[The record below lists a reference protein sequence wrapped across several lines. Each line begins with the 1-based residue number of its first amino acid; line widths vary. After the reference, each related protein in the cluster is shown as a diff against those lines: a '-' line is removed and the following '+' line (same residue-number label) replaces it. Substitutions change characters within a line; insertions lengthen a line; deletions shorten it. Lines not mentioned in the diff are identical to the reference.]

1 MQLNSKQEQI
11 QQRIQRALRKNLKKR
26 KIFLNQI
33 KKKNKKVKKS

>member
-1 MQLNSKQEQI
+1 MQLNSKQEQM

-33 KKKNKKVKKS
+33 KKENKKVKKL

>member
-1 MQLNSKQEQI
+1 MQFNSKQEQI

-33 KKKNKKVKKS
+33 KKKVKK

>member
-1 MQLNSKQEQI
+1 MQLNSKQEQM

-33 KKKNKKVKKS
+33 KKENKKVKKS